1 MLDKI
6 IQDKI
11 RKKAD
16 QRQLLVLRVI
26 ANSTDEIVYVSKMKD
41 PLYGVIS
48 NSNSTAEQTMGGV
61 LSSVL
66 TMRGKEGPLL
76 LAMGKDEYGVR
87 WKLNESVISK
97 NELKELVDELLSSW
111 KE

>member
-1 MLDKI
+1 MIDKI

-16 QRQLLVLRVI
+16 QRQLLVLKVI
-26 ANSTDEIVYVSKMKD
+26 ANSPDEIVYVSKMKD
-41 PLYGVIS
+41 PLYGVVS

-66 TMRGKEGPLL
+66 TMKGKEEPLL
-76 LAMGKDEYGVR
+76 LAMGKDKYGVR
-87 WKLNESVISK
+87 WKLNERVISK
-97 NELKELVDELLSSW
+97 NELKKLVEELLSSW
-111 KE
+111 